1 LKPIMVPLDFN
12 ELTRSRADPD
22 RDDCWHIY
30 RGDVHAGTIA
40 KANGMP
46 NAKNEWRW
54 SAGFYPGSG
63 PGEIKGCTASTFDE
77 ARAAFKIACLKFAH
91 SRKPEDFAAW
101 RDHREATVWKYRMH
115 DHGLP
120 LPTQSNTGCARCFC
134 GAEITT
140 STVAAHIRTAHE
152 V

>member
-1 LKPIMVPLDFN
+1 MVPLDFN

-91 SRKPEDFAAW
+91 SRKPEDFVAW
-101 RDHREATVWKYRMH
+101 RDHRTRPRGNIECMITA
-115 DHGLP
+115 
-120 LPTQSNTGCARCFC
+120 CRCRRNRTPAAPAAS
-134 GAEITT
+134 AERR
-140 STVAAHIRTAHE
+140 SRHQP
-152 V
+152 